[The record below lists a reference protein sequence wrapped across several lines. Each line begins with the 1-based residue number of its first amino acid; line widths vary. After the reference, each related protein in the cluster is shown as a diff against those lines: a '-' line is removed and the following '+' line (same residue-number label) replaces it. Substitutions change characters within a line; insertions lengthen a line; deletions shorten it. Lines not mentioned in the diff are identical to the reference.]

1 MLIFKVIFEG
11 LYRKTRMTTSIK
23 AMLNKAETEYG
34 LSGNDYRVAKLPK
47 LYLIIIGII
56 VQWAV

>member
-1 MLIFKVIFEG
+1 
-11 LYRKTRMTTSIK
+11 MTTSIK

-56 VQWAV
+56 VQWAVY